1 MNKRRWRV
9 RERHK
14 KRTEQSSWHDGWLTG
29 FNKLDIPYKYECFLS
44 LSPKS
49 LPLPLEHSVLVW
61 LKKQTL
67 TCHQFPPSQPWETD
81 TEKER
86 ERERG
91 RKKSLITRKCW
102 RGSGAPVRQLRSSW
116 HTHVYIQRHTHT
128 HSWGRGAWR
137 LLPQTVKPAET
148 IGIKPDAHVRQ

>member
-29 FNKLDIPYKYECFLS
+29 FNKLDVPYKYECFLS

-49 LPLPLEHSVLVW
+49 LPLPLEHCPRV
-61 LKKQTL
+61 
-67 TCHQFPPSQPWETD
+67 
-81 TEKER
+81 TEKANAHMSSISTIAAMRDRHR
-86 ERERG
+86 ERTREGERQEEVINYQEVLA
-91 RKKSLITRKCW
+91 RQRRTCTPASL
-102 RGSGAPVRQLRSSW
+102 QLT
-116 HTHVYIQRHTHT
+116 HTCVYTKTHTHT